1 MEVKRFLSFLRFRK
15 CDRIYLWL
23 VVKCVIC
30 IVRIVV
36 KGRDENLK
44 EWN

>member
-23 VVKCVIC
+23 VVKYVVC
-30 IVRIVV
+30 IVRV
-36 KGRDENLK
+36 LL
-44 EWN
+44 